1 MVRLDLDKIGQSE
14 SGEYIYFD
22 LQDLE
27 QRLRRMERMYQ
38 VHDAF
43 SLRFKITL
51 QLKGM
56 ANNLY
61 LHRIKRDPD
70 YLQSRLDDYDR
81 ADVEF

>member
-27 QRLRRMERMYQ
+27 QRLRRMEAMYAK
-38 VHDAF
+38 HDAYA
-43 SLRFKITL
+43 LRFKIIL

-56 ANNLY
+56 ANNVY
-61 LHRIKRDPD
+61 LHRIKRDAD
-70 YLQSRLDDYDR
+70 YLQTGLDDYDR